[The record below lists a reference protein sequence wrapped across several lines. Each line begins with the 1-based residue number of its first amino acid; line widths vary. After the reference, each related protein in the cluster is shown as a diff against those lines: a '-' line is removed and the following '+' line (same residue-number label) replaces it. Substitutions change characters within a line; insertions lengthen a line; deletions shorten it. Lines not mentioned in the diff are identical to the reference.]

1 MIIRP
6 MERRDLTRGFAE
18 ALSGLAEVDL
28 NLARLLDVFDT
39 RRRQGIVTFVA
50 VENDQVLGTAS
61 LLVEQKFIHSG
72 GKVGHVE
79 DVAVNPTFR
88 ARGVGRA
95 LVDHLV
101 GEARRRG
108 CYKVILNCADYL
120 VGFYAAAGF
129 REASHG
135 MRQDLAGSSAEVA
148 VVSTARSQVPA

>member
-28 NLARLLDVFDT
+28 NLTRLLDVFDL

-50 VENDQVLGTAS
+50 VENDRVLGTAS

-79 DVAVNPTFR
+79 DVAVQADAR

-108 CYKVILNCADYL
+108 CYKVILNCADHL
-120 VGFYAAAGF
+120 LGFYERAGF
-129 REASHG
+129 REVSRG
-135 MRQDLAGSSAEVA
+135 MRQDLTGSAEITVA
-148 VVSTARSQVPA
+148 SAARAQVPA